1 MSIYCIKGVHECTT
15 LSSSCFFIFFIWV
28 RVCLVLLNSMNLN
41 NGSVKKVKPKIVEE
55 TCLCQIGPR
64 LVLIQKR
71 EYIYLRT
78 CFLTWIVVLVC
89 SGVALSGVGMMLWVT
104 VTELL
109 HQLRNV
115 HHDLDY
121 TCPTA
126 KTGLFGGAAFLTLDA
141 MLLWIVTMMLVSNVR
156 EDLHRP
162 DEDESEALQD
172 NNVDAG
178 YLM

>member
-1 MSIYCIKGVHECTT
+1 M
-15 LSSSCFFIFFIWV
+15 
-28 RVCLVLLNSMNLN
+28 
-41 NGSVKKVKPKIVEE
+41 
-55 TCLCQIGPR
+55 
-64 LVLIQKR
+64 
-71 EYIYLRT
+71 
-78 CFLTWIVVLVC
+78 VLVC

-162 DEDESEALQD
+162 DEDESEALRD